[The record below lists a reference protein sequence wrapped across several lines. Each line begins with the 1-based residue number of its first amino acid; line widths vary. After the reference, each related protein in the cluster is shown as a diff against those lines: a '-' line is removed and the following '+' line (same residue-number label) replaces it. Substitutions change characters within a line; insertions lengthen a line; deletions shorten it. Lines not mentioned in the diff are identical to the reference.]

1 MASFWDSITAPFT
14 GAPIEDAAAAQAA
27 RIAQGK
33 RELESSY
40 AAGRGE
46 LTNYYT
52 QALQPYLQLQGQGAG
67 GYDAYADATG
77 ANGPEGLARA
87 RANFSAMVQP
97 DINMGVDAA
106 TRALSARG
114 VAAGNIG
121 ADVSKMVGNELFG
134 RYGDYVSRLAP
145 WLGQG
150 LNIAQGIGNI
160 FTGLGSGLS
169 GSYQGQGQQQLAA
182 LTGIGSAEAQGAMAP
197 MVAGG
202 NIWNLGLNLG
212 KMAASGPLARAAGAA
227 GTSLWNTAT
236 GNFLGPGSF
245 TGGR

>member
-27 RIAQGK
+27 RIAQGQ
-33 RELESSY
+33 RQLEQSY

-52 QALQPYLQLQGQGAG
+52 QALQPYLELQGRGAG

-97 DINMGVDAA
+97 DINAGVDAA

-150 LNIAQGIGNI
+150 LSVAQGLGNI
-160 FTGLGSGLS
+160 FTGLGGAL
-169 GSYQGQGQQQLAA
+169 GASYTGQGNQALAA
-182 LTGIGSAEAQGAMAP
+182 QTGIGAAEAQGLMAP

-212 KMAASGPLARAAGAA
+212 KMAAGGLPGLAAGA
-227 GTSLWNTAT
+227 GTSLWNTGT